1 MKMSLNEFAD
11 KYLTK
16 PVAKRYI
23 LNIKKISEVDVNR
36 PRELTSFDLYI
47 EGMFSFGATPEGFD
61 YWRRIAND
69 VINKGA

>member
-23 LNIKKISEVDVNR
+23 LNAKKMSQTDNQI
-36 PRELTSFDLYI
+36 ELDSFNLYI
-47 EGMFSFGATPEGFD
+47 EGMFSFGTTPEGFD

-69 VINKGA
+69 VINKGV